1 MKKLVSILIAMSF
14 IYSCSRIS
22 EEDLWIS
29 ADQEYKQHN
38 YMSAIAKYQEIV
50 EKFKNNPRADSA
62 QYLIAS
68 IYNNELQEYRN
79 AISEYRKLVKL
90 FPNSQ
95 KSPKVMFLI
104 GFIYNNQL
112 NEYDSAR
119 IAYEEFIEKYGDKI
133 DWLCITSYQKL
144 SDEFIMKHLN
154 KIRIHYLINNDNIKL
169 SNFTKLRLA
178 MKYPEYKEDIMK
190 IKESI

>member
-119 IAYEEFIEKYGDKI
+119 IAYEEFIEKYPNDDLVQDAQIEIATLGKDP
-133 DWLCITSYQKL
+133 S
-144 SDEFIMKHLN
+144 E
-154 KIRIHYLINNDNIKL
+154 LIP
-169 SNFTKLRLA
+169 
-178 MKYPEYKEDIMK
+178 PEIA
-190 IKESI
+190 IKEEAPKSKKLKK